1 MDEATNNTIKKKR
14 IITPEQRE
22 KMLAGRKAAAE
33 KRKLEADKQKKDTI
47 ELQKQ
52 AEEYQKDQLKNAKI
66 DKENQKIL
74 KEEFE
79 RIKRRIEE
87 NKPKLNKRLDDLP
100 ASKPAEETQY
110 SRQLEGRNLRSVTAE
125 SPLEEPKIMEKID
138 AIVEVKKPV
147 ETPKVNEDSENENKY
162 NQTIKQICSSMPNQ
176 KTKDIFMKAAGT
188 YNLNLSLEE
197 NIRNLINECNNQIT
211 MNAKFIKESEETR
224 KRMESERLKKEE
236 EMKRIEQDDI
246 KKRDYEKRLR
256 DFQRLLRK

>member
-1 MDEATNNTIKKKR
+1 MDVTSDNTIKKKR
-14 IITPEQRE
+14 VITPDQRE
-22 KMLAGRKAAAE
+22 KMLAGRKVAAE
-33 KRKLEADKQKKDTI
+33 KRKLEAAKKKQDSA
-47 ELQKQ
+47 ELQSQ
-52 AEEYQKDQLKNAKI
+52 AEQYQKDQLKNAKM

-87 NKPKLNKRLDDLP
+87 NKPKLSKRLDDLP
-100 ASKPAEETQY
+100 TIKPAG
-110 SRQLEGRNLRSVTAE
+110 SGSVIPE
-125 SPLEEPKIMEKID
+125 SPLEEPKIMEKVD

-147 ETPKVNEDSENENKY
+147 ETPKVYEDEQNMDKY

-224 KRMESERLKKEE
+224 KRMESEKLKKEE
-236 EMKRIEQDDI
+236 EMKRIEQDDN